1 MKRTYAVRRSR
12 AAGWARG
19 IGGLAVPVLVMA
31 ALGARAGIVPEVAIL
46 PVLALGFVLGIL
58 ARALAAYSLTD
69 IWNTGAEGAGTA
81 ILAIVYASPVLAL
94 LGLIAGAAAI
104 YPQLTDI
111 ATDPENPPRF
121 IESRTSHQWPRPE
134 EVALQQRAYPNIT
147 ARSYPL
153 PLPEVHLAA
162 RKIMEE
168 RGWTI
173 TRDTRPVTPPQVA
186 ATNKAAPS
194 APEDEEVTR
203 ALARK
208 GVMTQSRSE
217 AGATPTREATAG
229 AERPPIPMTPST
241 VSALE
246 AISPTPVFG
255 FVDDVVVRLR
265 ATANGTDVDMRSA
278 SRQGEHDLGQNARR
292 IRSFLSALDKTL
304 QPPDAAGATGI
315 ASIGR

>member
-46 PVLALGFVLGIL
+46 PVLALGFVLGLL
-58 ARALAAYSLTD
+58 AVALAAYSLTD
-69 IWNTGAEGAGTA
+69 IWTTGAEGAGTA

-94 LGLIAGAAAI
+94 LGLIAGAAAM
-104 YPQLTDI
+104 YPRLTDV
-111 ATDPENPPRF
+111 ATDPINPPRF
-121 IESRTSHQWPRPE
+121 IASSTSHQWPRPE
-134 EVALQQRAYPNIT
+134 EIALQQEAYPKI
-147 ARSYPL
+147 AAHSYPL
-153 PLPEVHLAA
+153 PLPQVHLAA
-162 RKIMEE
+162 WKIMEN

-173 TRDTRPVTPPQVA
+173 TRDTQPIAPPQAA
-186 ATNKAAPS
+186 ATHKAAPS

-208 GVMTQSRSE
+208 GVMTQSRGE
-217 AGATPTREATAG
+217 AVATPKLTATPG
-229 AERPPIPMTPST
+229 ANLPRIPTTPST

-246 AISPTPVFG
+246 ATAPTPVFG

-265 ATANGTDVDMRSA
+265 ATANGTEVDMRSA
-278 SRQGEHDLGQNARR
+278 SRQGEHDLGQNDRR
-292 IRSFLSALDKTL
+292 IRSFLAALDKTL
-304 QPPDAAGATGI
+304 QPPDAAGSTGV